1 MKNFAPCEGFDS
13 KKLKKEFAEF
23 GTKADLNDLADAF
36 TPKLGME
43 MLIQC
48 KRWLKDVLPIS
59 HQQKMQ

>member
-1 MKNFAPCEGFDS
+1 MRIIDDDDNGIITQKEMKNFAPCEGFDS

-43 MLIQC
+43 MLI
-48 KRWLKDVLPIS
+48 
-59 HQQKMQ
+59 